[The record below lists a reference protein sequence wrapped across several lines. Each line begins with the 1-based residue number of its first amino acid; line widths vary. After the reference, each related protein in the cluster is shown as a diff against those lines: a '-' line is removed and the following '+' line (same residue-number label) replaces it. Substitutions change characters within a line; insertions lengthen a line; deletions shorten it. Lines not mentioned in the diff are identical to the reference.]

1 MFFIGLGTAA
11 PRQRYEQREC
21 WDVLRH
27 SAPFAQLAP
36 RSHAILKKVLCRD
49 NGIGS
54 RHLALEPLTE
64 AFNLTPDTLQ
74 ARFARHAPAL
84 ATEAARRALHDA
96 GCSPDEMDAVL
107 ISTCTGYLCP
117 GLTSYVAEELG
128 LRPDIFALD
137 LVGQG
142 CGAALPNFRAAESVL
157 TACRAKKVLSICVEV
172 CSAAFFLDEDP
183 GVLISACLFG
193 DGAGAAVL
201 SNEPLPG
208 RRRVEWKHA
217 ASRLVTAKRDILR
230 FSHKNGMLRNIL
242 LPQVPQVAGE
252 IAGKLISESLG
263 DTGVKRKAIT
273 GWILHAGGRDV
284 ILALRKTLKLSEA
297 DVRHSADVLR
307 EFGNISSPTVYFVL
321 QAALKD
327 SMPAGFWWMSAF
339 GAGFSCHG
347 ALLEVSNETSR
358 PTRTA

>member
-11 PRQRYEQREC
+11 PPQRYEQWQC
-21 WDVLRH
+21 WDALRH
-27 SAPFAQLAP
+27 SAPFAQLTL
-36 RSHAILKKVLCRD
+36 RSHAILKKVLCGD

-64 AFNLTPDTLQ
+64 VFDLTPDALQ
-74 ARFARHAPAL
+74 ARFTRQAPAL
-84 ATEAARRALHDA
+84 ATEAARRALMDA
-96 GCSPDEMDAVL
+96 GCLPAEMDAVL

-117 GLTSYVAEELG
+117 GLTSYVAEQLG

-142 CGAALPNFRAAESVL
+142 CGAALPNFRAAESIL
-157 TACRAKKVLSICVEV
+157 SAGRAKKVLSLCVEV
-172 CSAAFFLDEDP
+172 CSAAFYLDNDP

-201 SNEPLPG
+201 ANEPLTG
-208 RRRVEWKHA
+208 RRRVKWQTA
-217 ASRLVTAKRDILR
+217 ASHLAPEKRDILR

-242 LPQVPQVAGE
+242 MPEVPQ
-252 IAGKLISESLG
+252 IAGTAAAKLFSTTLAAA
-263 DTGVKRKAIT
+263 GVKREQIA
-273 GWILHAGGRDV
+273 GWILHTGGRDV
-284 ILALRKTLKLSEA
+284 LLALREKLGLAEA
-297 DVRHSADVLR
+297 DVRHSAAVLR

-321 QAALKD
+321 ERALRNSVPD
-327 SMPAGFWWMSAF
+327 GLWWMSAF

-347 ALLEVSNETSR
+347 ALLEVR
-358 PTRTA
+358 L